1 MAKTTKKVLTLEDS
15 KVKAGRLI
23 KVWNTDRKKFSNE
36 AKQYTA
42 VYVEDANGKN
52 ERCWLLTD
60 KEIER
65 LNYRSERN
73 KEDWLKKDFLT
84 DLLD

>member
-1 MAKTTKKVLTLEDS
+1 MAKKVV
-15 KVKAGRLI
+15 KGIKAKAGRLI
-23 KVWNTDRKKFSNE
+23 RVWNTDRKKFSRE
-36 AKQYTA
+36 ALQYTA
-42 VYVEDANGKN
+42 VWIEDSKGKN

-65 LNYRSERN
+65 LEYRSQQN
-73 KEDWLKKDFLT
+73 KEDWTGKGFLT

>member
-1 MAKTTKKVLTLEDS
+1 MAKSAIDKAKA
-15 KVKAGRLI
+15 KAGRLI
-23 KVWNTDRKKFSNE
+23 RVWNTKRKKFSNE
-36 AKQYTA
+36 ARQYTA
-42 VYVEDANGKN
+42 LWVEDKDGGN

-65 LNYRSERN
+65 LEYRSKRN
-73 KEDWLKKDFLT
+73 EEDWTEKDFWT